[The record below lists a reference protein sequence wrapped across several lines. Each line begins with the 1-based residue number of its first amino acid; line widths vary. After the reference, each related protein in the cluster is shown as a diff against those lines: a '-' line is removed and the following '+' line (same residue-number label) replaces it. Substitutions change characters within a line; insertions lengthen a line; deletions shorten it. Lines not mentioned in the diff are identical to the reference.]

1 METGTEIDRGWRF
14 QMSAPA
20 SRSEQGRI
28 PHLVLVLVLGLNCG
42 NPDLHQVDEVMSEFA
57 IDSMPGASVLVVR
70 SGRPIVMKGFG
81 TADLEQR
88 IAAGPATNYRLASLT
103 KAFTAMAVMLQV
115 KDSKLVLD
123 APITNVLPE
132 LPAYAR
138 AVTIRHL
145 LTHTSGLWAYEDF
158 VPDTLSRQVRDGD
171 VLEILRKHTDSTY
184 FAPGTGY
191 RYSNTGYAL
200 LALAVERTSGSTFA
214 AYLRERIFAPLGMTN
229 TVAFEDGVS
238 TVTNRAYG
246 YTIRD
251 GAVTRT
257 DQSTTSAVLGDGGV
271 YSSVEDLAKWDA
283 ALTRQTLVD
292 GTLWR
297 EATTPMQ
304 LADSSA
310 TDYGFGWFIERYKG
324 HLRHRH
330 HGETRGFTNSIMR
343 FPDDSLTVVVLTNRN
358 AGEPWVTAEK
368 IADLFL
374 R

>member
-1 METGTEIDRGWRF
+1 
-14 QMSAPA
+14 
-20 SRSEQGRI
+20 
-28 PHLVLVLVLGLNCG
+28 
-42 NPDLHQVDEVMSEFA
+42 
-57 IDSMPGASVLVVR
+57 
-70 SGRPIVMKGFG
+70 
-81 TADLEQR
+81 
-88 IAAGPATNYRLASLT
+88 
-103 KAFTAMAVMLQV
+103 VMLQV

-123 APITNVLPE
+123 APITTVLPE

-158 VPDTLSRQVRDGD
+158 VPDTLSRQVKDRD
-171 VLEILRKHTDSTY
+171 VLEILQKHTDSTY
-184 FAPGTGY
+184 FTPGAGY

-200 LALAVERTSGSTFA
+200 LALAVERSSGSSFA
-214 AYLRERIFAPLGMTN
+214 AFLRERIFAPLGMTN

-238 TVTNRAYG
+238 AVANRAYG
-246 YTIRD
+246 HTIRD
-251 GAVTRT
+251 GAVSRT

-283 ALTRQTLVD
+283 ALTRQALVD

-297 EATTPMQ
+297 EATTPMR
-304 LADSSA
+304 LADGSA
-310 TDYGFGWFIERYKG
+310 TDYGFGWFIDRYKG